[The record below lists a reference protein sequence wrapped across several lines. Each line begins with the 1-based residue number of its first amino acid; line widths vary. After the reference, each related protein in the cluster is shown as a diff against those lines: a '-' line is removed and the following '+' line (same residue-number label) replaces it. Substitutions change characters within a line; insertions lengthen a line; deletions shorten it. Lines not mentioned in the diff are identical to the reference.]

1 MKITKKDLQD
11 QEVQFSLVAEQQ
23 DIENAREQALIAV
36 GQEINVPGFRKGHA
50 PTTEI
55 IKRVGETRL
64 LQEIVEAII
73 EEGYRQV
80 LHEYD
85 VFPLT
90 TPKIDLTDNKAG
102 DKENPELSFTITVT
116 SRPTP
121 ELPDYKAL
129 DVTYEEPVVTPEQAE
144 EALKELFERWKA
156 DVQAQQEEKPVIE
169 TATTIEQAKQ
179 KAEDVD
185 EIAQKNQLIASS
197 KEQPDDEWAALLGAT
212 DMEDLK
218 QKLQANLILEKH
230 YLSGNKFTQDT
241 VDKLIDGVKVDL
253 PKKLI
258 QEDLEKRITQKE
270 EDLEKIGLNLE
281 SFANQHK
288 KTVEELR
295 KEWLEDMER
304 EYILEFA
311 LAEIAKKEDI
321 TVSDEEV
328 QQELKASKSADSLKL
343 FQDPDRREHLRYL
356 IRRDKIIRNLV
367 EWNMKKDNAGD

>member
-23 DIENAREQALIAV
+23 DVENARERALITV

-80 LHEYD
+80 LQEYD
-85 VFPLT
+85 IFPLA
-90 TPKIDLTDNKAG
+90 TPQIDLTDNKAA
-102 DKENPELSFTITVT
+102 DQENPELSFTITVT
-116 SRPTP
+116 TRPTP

-129 DVTYEEPVVTPEQAE
+129 DVTYEEPVVTPEQTE
-144 EALKELFERWKA
+144 ETLKELFERWKS
-156 DVQAQQEEKPVIE
+156 DVQTQQEEKPAIE

-179 KAEDVD
+179 KAEEVD
-185 EIAQKNQLIASS
+185 ETAQKHQLIASS
-197 KEQPDDEWAALLGAT
+197 KEQPDDEWAALLGAANL
-212 DMEDLK
+212 EDLR

-241 VDKLIDGVKVDL
+241 LDKLIDGVKVDL
-253 PKKLI
+253 PNKLI
-258 QEDLEKRITQKE
+258 QADLEKRIKQKE

-288 KTVEELR
+288 KPVEELR
-295 KEWLEDMER
+295 KEWLQDIER
-304 EYILEFA
+304 EYTLEFA
-311 LAEIAKKEDI
+311 LAEIAEKEGI

-328 QQELKASKSADSLKL
+328 QKEIQASKSADSLKL

-367 EWNMKKDNAGD
+367 EWNMKKDNMGD